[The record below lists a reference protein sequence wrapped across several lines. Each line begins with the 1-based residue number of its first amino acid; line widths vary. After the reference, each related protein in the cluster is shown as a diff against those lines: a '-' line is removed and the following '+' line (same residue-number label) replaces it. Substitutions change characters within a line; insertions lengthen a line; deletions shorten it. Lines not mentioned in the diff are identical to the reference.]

1 MVGFSKLLIGAFIPS
16 AYGSGKVE
24 PETSAL
30 TAAPTARIRYHSCA
44 DTNGTLPG
52 FFFMDD
58 GEECNVTSIA
68 KSPDENKIES
78 WTICPGKE
86 IHRYITRKNEEI
98 KLQETQGGGEV
109 FKLTPDGQKFSVGG
123 AGTYSFD
130 GKEFCVLID
139 FNKPAEKN
147 LLVKLT
153 SVGDQDRPQS
163 VQAKD
168 LKPVVLADN
177 NKKVVEES
185 AFFGEANGEWSII
198 DVAFIAVIGVLLLC
212 FCLGLYSCWAQKKKN
227 KEKDCAANR
236 PAKYNHRRQLAIE

>member
-30 TAAPTARIRYHSCA
+30 TAAPTATLRYNDCA
-44 DTNGTLPG
+44 NKTGTTPG
-52 FFFMDD
+52 FFFIDD
-58 GEECNVTSIA
+58 TNCNLTSIA
-68 KSPDENKIES
+68 KSSDGNKIES
-78 WTICPGKE
+78 WTKCSNGETARYTTKE
-86 IHRYITRKNEEI
+86 DENI
-98 KLQETQGGGEV
+98 KLRDSQGGGEV
-109 FKLTPDGQKFSVGG
+109 FNLSSDGQSFSVGG
-123 AGTYSFD
+123 LGTYSFD
-130 GKEFCVLID
+130 GQEFCVLVD
-139 FNKPAEKN
+139 FKDRRKN

-153 SVGDQDRPQS
+153 SVQDHKKLESVKPQI
-163 VQAKD
+163 
-168 LKPVVLADN
+168 LKPVVITDDKN
-177 NKKVVEES
+177 NVVEKS